1 MNIPLFINSV
11 DGVDDS
17 KSHDFTVRFNSAL
30 ELDKNKKYNVALSS
44 ISMAYT
50 WYNVSSKY
58 NNNTLK
64 YSQDSGKTWHTITIP
79 NGNYSYNELNSYIQ
93 SEIASNGYT
102 KDGISIKFVSS
113 LLKVLLSVKS
123 GFQVDLKTG
132 DFGKLIGFEKKI
144 YTATQ
149 YGPKLPD
156 ITRSVDNVF
165 IHTNIISDS
174 IVSSNKSDVIYRF
187 SVDNLPLSYPFHIQ
201 PFHLQFNKINTN
213 RIREVRI
220 YITDGLNRPLD
231 LNNIPTSVIL
241 TIREANPLENLE
253 KILTSL

>member
-1 MNIPLFINSV
+1 MNTPLFINSV
-11 DGVDDS
+11 NGVENDS
-17 KSHDFTVRFNSAL
+17 QSHDFTVRFNRAL
-30 ELDKNKKYNVALSS
+30 EFDKNRNYYVALGS
-44 ISMAYT
+44 ISMAYS

-79 NGNYSYNELNSYIQ
+79 NGNFSYQELNSYIQ
-93 SEIASNGYT
+93 SEIASNGHT

-113 LLKVLLSVKS
+113 LFKVLLSMKS

-132 DFGKLIGFEKKI
+132 DFGKLLGFEKKI
-144 YTATQ
+144 YTTSG
-149 YGPKLPD
+149 YSPKLPD

-165 IHTNIISDS
+165 IHTDIISDS

-201 PFHLQFNKINTN
+201 PTHLLFNKINTK

-220 YITDGLNRPLD
+220 YITDELNRPLD

-241 TIREANPLENLE
+241 IIREE
-253 KILTSL
+253 KPNILPF